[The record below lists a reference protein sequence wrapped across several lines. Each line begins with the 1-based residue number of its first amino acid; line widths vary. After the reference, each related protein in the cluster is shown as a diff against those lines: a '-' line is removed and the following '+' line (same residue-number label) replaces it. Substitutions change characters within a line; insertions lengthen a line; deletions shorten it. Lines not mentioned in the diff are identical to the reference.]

1 MMKWLALVF
10 IVVPTAEL
18 ALLIYFG
25 KVVGLLPTLVILL
38 ATGIGGA
45 YLAKSQGMKAWYDL
59 RRRMETMEAPGN
71 ALIDGMCIFAGGIL
85 LLIPGFLTDIA
96 GLFLLFKW
104 TRNLLRP
111 SIQKWIYKKMQNGQ
125 IIIK

>member
-1 MMKWLALVF
+1 MLKWLALVF

-25 KVVGLLPTLVILL
+25 NMIGLLPTLAIIL

-45 YLAKSQGMKAWYDL
+45 YLARTQGMKAWFDL

-71 ALIDGMCIFAGGIL
+71 AIIDGLCIFAGGIL
-85 LLIPGFLTDIA
+85 LLIPGFLTDLV
-96 GLFLLFKW
+96 GLFLLFRW

-111 SIQKWIYKKMQNGQ
+111 AIQKWIYKKMQNGQ